1 MFNIAQFELIVN
13 IVKTSQGVYALGGL
27 FIYVMYNVKNWR
39 CKKTALKESRF
50 PAFRKSRLFFMPD
63 RKNNYFG

>member
-27 FIYVMYNVKNWR
+27 FIYVMYNVKNYE
-39 CKKTALKESRF
+39 CVTVTHSYLSVIFNSVSNVKLLLKC
-50 PAFRKSRLFFMPD
+50 
-63 RKNNYFG
+63 

>member
-27 FIYVMYNVKNWR
+27 YYLCYVQCEK
-39 CKKTALKESRF
+39 L
-50 PAFRKSRLFFMPD
+50 
-63 RKNNYFG
+63 

>member
-27 FIYVMYNVKNWR
+27 FIYVMYNVKNYGAV
-39 CKKTALKESRF
+39 KKRAIKKDCNH
-50 PAFRKSRLFFMPD
+50 P
-63 RKNNYFG
+63 

>member
-27 FIYVMYNVKNWR
+27 FIYVMYNVKNYE
-39 CKKTALKESRF
+39 CVTVTHSHLSCN
-50 PAFRKSRLFFMPD
+50 LQ
-63 RKNNYFG
+63 

>member
-27 FIYVMYNVKNWR
+27 FIYVMYNVKNYGAV
-39 CKKTALKESRF
+39 KKSATKPVDSLDMEAHGL
-50 PAFRKSRLFFMPD
+50 
-63 RKNNYFG
+63 